1 MKGRI
6 KMSKKQTNAEKNTA
20 KKAANAALK
29 ERLENYIVMQTSI
42 VLVLAVLFAVFN
54 NYLKSGTLTG
64 GMMVLT
70 DVLMWLSIAA
80 VLVFAVLGYVKKDK
94 SLFKYC
100 PAGLASAATWFIFY
114 RFGSYNGHGYISGVA
129 YSYYAIL
136 LYFIFSLVYYLLA
149 MNKKCEKKGV
159 RISFYIA
166 AAIVILALVVSALV
180 FMYLGGNLTGFQH

>member
-6 KMSKKQTNAEKNTA
+6 KMSKKQVNAEKNTA

-64 GMMVLT
+64 GMMVLV
-70 DVLMWLSIAA
+70 DVLMWLSVAS
-80 VLVFAVLGYVKKDK
+80 VGVFAVLGYVKKNK
-94 SLFKYC
+94 GLFKYSL
-100 PAGLASAATWFIFY
+100 AGLASAAIWFVFY
-114 RFGSYNGHGYISGVA
+114 RFGSFNGHGYISGVS
-129 YSYYAIL
+129 YSYYAIA

-149 MNKKCEKKGV
+149 MNKKWEKKGV
-159 RISFYIA
+159 RTAFYIVA
-166 AAIVILALVVSALV
+166 GVVTLALVVSALV
-180 FMYLGGNLTGFQH
+180 FMYMGGNLTGFQH